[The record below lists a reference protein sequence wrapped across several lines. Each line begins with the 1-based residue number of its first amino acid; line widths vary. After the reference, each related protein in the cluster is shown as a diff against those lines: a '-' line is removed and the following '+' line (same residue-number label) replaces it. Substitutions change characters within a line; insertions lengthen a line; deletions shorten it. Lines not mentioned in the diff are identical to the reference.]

1 MDDKEKIRKMK
12 KTENYGIDL
21 FPSIL
26 CTLCNLSV
34 PDINH
39 SRDRHLGV
47 CVCDRVD
54 VGAGGSGLVIQ
65 EYRSMGELK
74 YLVQE
79 HSTSLTR
86 WCLHHAWKA
95 EFEWERGHYQV
106 HF

>member
-12 KTENYGIDL
+12 KTLRITALIFSLVY
-21 FPSIL
+21 FIL
-26 CTLCNLSV
+26 YAIFQYPALIILVIGTWAFV
-34 PDINH
+34 FA
-39 SRDRHLGV
+39 
-47 CVCDRVD
+47 RVD
-54 VGAGGSGLVIQ
+54 VGAGDSGLVIQ

-95 EFEWERGHYQV
+95 EFEWERGHCQV